1 MTKSLLTEKIDLG
14 QDELR
19 CRTVRREGG
28 RISQRWILAVMG
40 CLASANAFMMRGCL
54 SVAITEMVAKTE
66 TSNDTSLDDTCPA
79 SESTLSSTSSSSG
92 TYEWSE
98 YTQGIIL
105 SSYAWGY
112 TVSQIPGAMMVA
124 KFGGKWP
131 LGIGILMAGVLTL
144 LTPKM
149 VEAYDVTGLIVL
161 RFLIGISGGVLF
173 PSFSFLTAHWASPN
187 ERSKIGNTINSGGI
201 LGIIIAN
208 ALSGVLIENFSI
220 GWPIVFY
227 FIGSFSVIW
236 FLVWTVLCY
245 SRPEDHPF
253 ITDKEK
259 KHLAKTTMQHN
270 TGKKHGENPAIPWRQ
285 ILSSPPFW
293 ALTMASVSH
302 DWGGYVL
309 LTNLPK
315 YLSSVLKYSI
325 QSNGLLSALPFLA
338 QWLVSNASSWL
349 ADWLIKEGKLSRTNV
364 RKIFVTTG
372 GPGMAVFLISASYA
386 GCNRTLV
393 VTFFVL
399 GMGMMGNLISVVVVN
414 IVDLSPIHAGTL
426 MGTMNTVTGLTGIAV
441 PYAVGVLTPHQT
453 LSEWRIV
460 FWITVILFLT
470 AGLIFAIWG
479 DGEVQSWN
487 HPDYVDRKR
496 TKVESGEQADEE
508 RKSLAS

>member
-1 MTKSLLTEKIDLG
+1 MMRNVLTEEIDRG

-40 CLASANAFMMRGCL
+40 CLAAANAFMMRTCL

-79 SESTLSSTSSSSG
+79 SESTLSSTPSTSG

-112 TVSQIPGAMMVA
+112 IVAQIPGAMMVA

-131 LGIGILMAGVLTL
+131 LGVGLLMAGVLTL
-144 LTPKM
+144 LTPTV
-149 VEAYDVTGLIVL
+149 VEAYEAKGLIAL
-161 RFLIGISGGVLF
+161 RILIGLSGGVLS
-173 PSFSFLTAHWASPN
+173 PSFGFLTAHWASPN
-187 ERSKIGNTINSGGI
+187 ERSKIGNTISSGAF
-201 LGIIIAN
+201 LGIVIAN

-227 FIGSFSVIW
+227 FFGSFSVIW

-253 ITDKEK
+253 ITDEEK
-259 KHLAKTTMQHN
+259 KHLAETTMQLN
-270 TGKKHGENPAIPWRQ
+270 TGKKHGETPAIPWRQ

-293 ALTMASVSH
+293 ALTMASVCH
-302 DWGGYVL
+302 DWGGYMM

-315 YLSSVLKYSI
+315 YMSSVLKYSI
-325 QSNGLLSALPFLA
+325 QSNGLLSALPFLIK
-338 QWLVSNASSWL
+338 WLVINASSWMS
-349 ADWLIKEGKLSRTNV
+349 DWLIKEGKLSRTKV
-364 RKIFVTTG
+364 RKIFGTIG
-372 GPGMAVFLISASYA
+372 GPGMAVFLIGASYA

-393 VTFFVL
+393 VTFFSL

-414 IVDLSPIHAGTL
+414 NVDLSPNHAGTL
-426 MGTMNTVTGLTGIAV
+426 MGTINTVTALTGIAA
-441 PYAVGVLTPHQT
+441 PYAVGVLTPNQT

-460 FWITVILFLT
+460 FWITVILLFT
-470 AGLIFAIWG
+470 GALIFVIWG

-487 HPDYVDRKR
+487 HPNYVDRKR